1 MEIVKSRPHDAFFP
15 HAVSREKPVLR
26 PHLPG
31 RFSAFRRRTCLFVSL
46 LKGLFCQG
54 REGEMQRTAI
64 LPACFRGGVFMKELP
79 EGIRPARKQ
88 KTKGLPGEPGRPE
101 CAVVTPERV
110 ELSTYCLGGSRSIQ
124 LSYGVVLCCRYAEV
138 LSVSTRRGHDSSSCP
153 SVDNRRS
160 VWKRIQARA
169 CALFFRRFSDEA

>member
-1 MEIVKSRPHDAFFP
+1 MRPSRMPFRA
-15 HAVSREKPVLR
+15 EKLFRFRICRASYLR
-26 PHLPG
+26 PGRRACRSVSVRRKTFPVKAGRKNAEDDDFSGVFPG
-31 RFSAFRRRTCLFVSL
+31 RSFS
-46 LKGLFCQG
+46 G
-54 REGEMQRTAI
+54 RSAV
-64 LPACFRGGVFMKELP
+64 RG
-79 EGIRPARKQ
+79 Q
-88 KTKGLPGEPGRPE
+88 KTKGLPGEPGRPV

-124 LSYGVVLCCRYAEV
+124 LSYGVVLCSRYAEV
-138 LSVSTRRGHDSSSCP
+138 PSVSTRRAHDSSLWP

>member
-110 ELSTYCLGGSRSIQ
+110 ELSTYC
-124 LSYGVVLCCRYAEV
+124 CRYAEV